1 MGEYSI
7 SKNISTKR
15 LSEDS
20 SLSKMQNVENEMDEV
35 LKRWNSCVE
44 IEKQKKEWDAGTR
57 NPLLMKKA
65 KAIIDELAGRRFT
78 LDTLAEK
85 HFYVYVNYLVLMA
98 KKRGYKLLDPMKYPW
113 FVYQVNL

>member
-1 MGEYSI
+1 MGEHAI
-7 SKNISTKR
+7 SKNMSV
-15 LSEDS
+15 EDE
-20 SLSKMQNVENEMDEV
+20 LAEV
-35 LKRWNSCVE
+35 LERWNSYAE
-44 IEKQKKEWDAGTR
+44 IEKQKKEWDAGIR

-65 KAIIDELAGRRFT
+65 EAIIDELAGRRFT

>member
-1 MGEYSI
+1 MGEHAI
-7 SKNISTKR
+7 SKNMSV
-15 LSEDS
+15 EDE
-20 SLSKMQNVENEMDEV
+20 LAEV
-35 LKRWNSCVE
+35 LERWNSYAE
-44 IEKQKKEWDAGTR
+44 IEKQKKEWDAGIR

-65 KAIIDELAGRRFT
+65 EAIIDELAGRRFT

-113 FVYQVNL
+113 FVYQVNLMKKSLGENLL